1 MAPQATYI
9 KIDHINKQKVKEFV
23 RKTEQ
28 IDYLVKSIMRIER
41 EIIVLW
47 IEFGII
53 FLLTLYIALYLLYK
67 LYPFK

>member
-28 IDYLVKSIMRIER
+28 IDYLVQSIKRINGN
-41 EIIVLW
+41 IIGLW
-47 IEFGII
+47 IEFFMLFI
-53 FLLTLYIALYLLYK
+53 LTLYIGYYVLYK
-67 LYPFK
+67 FYPFK